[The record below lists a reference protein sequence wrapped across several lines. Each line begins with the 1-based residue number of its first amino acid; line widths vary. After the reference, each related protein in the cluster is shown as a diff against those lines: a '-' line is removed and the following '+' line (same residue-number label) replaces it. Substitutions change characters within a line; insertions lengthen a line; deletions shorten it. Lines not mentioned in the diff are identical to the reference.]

1 MGQPSRNEPHQ
12 YTTGVPEFELLS
24 IGRDV
29 WTSKLLA
36 GSIAFLLSRDYSQ
49 GKEKAF
55 DIGPRGIQVG
65 VIALVMHRRHWL
77 GLAAIAPM
85 VALESRIAR
94 IGVAL
99 PSNAAESTAW
109 VNARIVTA
117 AGPVIERGVLI
128 VQGRSILAVGSS
140 DQVQVPAG
148 VKTIDVAGKWIV
160 PGLVCTHSHV
170 GGVGAADGSAPI
182 QPGVR
187 ILDSINVKESG
198 FKRALAGGLTTLN
211 IMPGSGHLISGQTVY
226 CKLRYAG
233 KGPSTIDDILIR
245 DADGHP
251 LGGLKMANGT
261 NSQGD
266 APFPGTRGKSA
277 FLVREQ
283 YIKAR
288 EYNAKVVAAKGDAD
302 KLPPR
307 DLHLE
312 SLVEAMQGKRI
323 VHHHTHRHDDIIT
336 VLRLSQEFGFR
347 VVLHHVS
354 EGWKVANEIAAAKVP
369 CSVIVID
376 SPGGKLEARDMTFK
390 NGRVLDEAGVRVAFH
405 TDDWITD
412 SRVFNR
418 SAALAVR
425 AGMNRDRAIEAL
437 TIAGA
442 EMLGLEQRIGSLA
455 PGKDADFA
463 ILSGDL
469 FSVYTRVLETWV
481 EGQKAFDLSDP
492 EDALYAEG
500 GQGAGFE
507 LNPYLCC
514 FGQSWQSGGAK

>member
-1 MGQPSRNEPHQ
+1 MAAATS
-12 YTTGVPEFELLS
+12 LS
-24 IGRDV
+24 
-29 WTSKLLA
+29 
-36 GSIAFLLSRDYSQ
+36 
-49 GKEKAF
+49 
-55 DIGPRGIQVG
+55 
-65 VIALVMHRRHWL
+65 WL
-77 GLAAIAPM
+77 GLA
-85 VALESRIAR
+85 VANYSLAQTDQNPASEPI
-94 IGVAL
+94 
-99 PSNAAESTAW
+99 AW
-109 VNARIVTA
+109 VHAKIVTA
-117 AGPVIERGVLI
+117 AGPLINDGTLVI
-128 VQGRSILAVGSS
+128 QGKSILAVGPSKTTPL
-140 DQVQVPAG
+140 PAG
-148 VKTIDVAGKWIV
+148 TKSIDATGKWIM
-160 PGLVCTHSHV
+160 PGLVCTHSHI
-170 GGVGAADGSAPI
+170 GGVGAADGSSPI

-187 ILDSINVKESG
+187 ILDSINVKEAG

-211 IMPGSGHLISGQTVY
+211 IMPGSGHLVSGQTVY

-233 KGPSTIDDILIR
+233 KGPSTIEDILIR
-245 DADGHP
+245 DENAKP

-261 NSQGD
+261 NSQGES
-266 APFPGTRGKSA
+266 PFPGTRGKSA

-288 EYNAKVVAAKGDAD
+288 EYHAKQVAAKGDPD
-302 KLPPR
+302 KMPAR

-312 SLVEAMQGKRI
+312 ALIEAMQGTRI

-354 EGWKVANEIAAAKVP
+354 EGWKVAKEIAAAKAP

-376 SPGGKLEARDMTFK
+376 SPGGKLEARDMAFK
-390 NGRVLDEAGVRVAFH
+390 NGRILDEAGVRVAFH

-425 AGMNRDRAIEAL
+425 AGMNRDRALEGL

-442 EMLGLEQRIGSLA
+442 EMLGLEDRIGSLVT
-455 PGKDADFA
+455 GKDADLC
-463 ILSGDL
+463 ILNGDPL
-469 FSVYTRVLETWV
+469 SVYTRVLETWV
-481 EGQKAFDLSDP
+481 EGQKAFDLADP
-492 EDALYAEG
+492 TDALYAEG

-514 FGQSWQSGGAK
+514 FGQAWQKEVTK